1 MSNNLNMDNIEKY
14 DKAFLETFS
23 IEKKVLQDLVYNK
36 IEQWDSIGHMTLIS
50 DLEDKFKITFETD
63 DVVDFSS
70 YKKGKEILKKY
81 KINF

>member
-1 MSNNLNMDNIEKY
+1 MNNIEKY
-14 DKAFLETFS
+14 DNAFIESFS
-23 IEKKVLQDLVYNK
+23 IEKKVLKDLEYNK
-36 IEQWDSIGHMTLIS
+36 IEQWDSIGHMSLIS